1 MTSYSRLNA
10 MYAFDLD
17 PCATAENTKCERIFT
32 KKQSGLAQ
40 SWRGCRVF
48 MNPPYGSEIGA
59 WVEKAAASGAFAKA
73 RHGVQFNLLKY
84 LTELSSLKSARTLFV
99 EVAMDVLSKDKVERI
114 RQLNDAFRSSF
125 RGGKI
130 LLTASVAELPDM
142 VKATALHQV
151 AQYKDFTEANDPN
164 GTHDFPKFELSNRSF
179 IFSIVAYDKNLEFE
193 SPDPTDPDKTILVGT
208 LMQNSD
214 W

>member
-1 MTSYSRLNA
+1 
-10 MYAFDLD
+10 
-17 PCATAENTKCERIFT
+17 
-32 KKQSGLAQ
+32 
-40 SWRGCRVF
+40 
-48 MNPPYGSEIGA
+48 
-59 WVEKAAASGAFAKA
+59 
-73 RHGVQFNLLKY
+73 
-84 LTELSSLKSARTLFV
+84 
-99 EVAMDVLSKDKVERI
+99 MDALSKDKVARI

-130 LLTASVAELPDM
+130 LLTARVAELPDM
-142 VKATALHQV
+142 VKAAALHQV
-151 AQYKDFTEANDPN
+151 TQYKDFTEANDPN
-164 GTHDFPKFELSNRSF
+164 GTHDSPKFELSNRSF

>member
-1 MTSYSRLNA
+1 
-10 MYAFDLD
+10 
-17 PCATAENTKCERIFT
+17 
-32 KKQSGLAQ
+32 
-40 SWRGCRVF
+40 
-48 MNPPYGSEIGA
+48 
-59 WVEKAAASGAFAKA
+59 
-73 RHGVQFNLLKY
+73 
-84 LTELSSLKSARTLFV
+84 
-99 EVAMDVLSKDKVERI
+99 MDVLSKDKVERI
-114 RQLNDAFRSSF
+114 LQFNDVFRSSF

-142 VKATALHQV
+142 VKAAALHQV
-151 AQYKDFTEANDPN
+151 AQYNDFTEANDPN
-164 GTHDFPKFELSNRSF
+164 GTHDFLKFELSNRSF